1 MTCARAHI
9 FLPDL
14 YLANLISLACAL
26 SIYLIAELLLKNG
39 ARGDDGMVN
48 GDGDSALTV
57 ASTFGAGTCAA
68 IVLATLPTT
77 ASSASN
83 LPPRGTHRN
92 SAGKGA
98 VYLAAT
104 HNHLKTL
111 NVLLSCGLSPDLPH
125 ATNGDTP
132 IMACARS
139 GSSHLACAQRL
150 LEAGCNLELVD
161 AASGDDVLCAAAR
174 VGNEGLVELLIEG
187 HAPPPCR
194 CLPGH
199 RNLHSGDTALM
210 LAVAKGSLACVTK
223 LVHMPGAPLA
233 AQNATG
239 DSALTWAVWYGHE
252 QIVREL
258 LRAGAP
264 PNLPTAKGETALM
277 FAAYR
282 NQPKVCSLLLEA
294 GADLHARNANGDGP
308 LALAAGCGNSPDCC
322 RLLLGTTASADESDG
337 AAGGGARGQKSGRAN
352 MIDANVRDGQGHT
365 PLMLAVGQGNM
376 ACAEVLLATGQVL
389 LGHHIRICDTHTR
402 VAFRKFALDSAGFVW
417 GSVFFYNSAVA
428 RLD

>member
-1 MTCARAHI
+1 MICTRRNANFHPSFLFI
-9 FLPDL
+9 PPDFLPWH
-14 YLANLISLACAL
+14 SLCAL
-26 SIYLIAELLLKNG
+26 SPPPPHVELLLKHG
-39 ARGDDGMVN
+39 ARGDDGIVN
-48 GDGDSALTV
+48 CDGDSALTV
-57 ASTFGAGTCAA
+57 ASTFGASTCAA
-68 IVLATLPTT
+68 LVLATLPAT
-77 ASSASN
+77 SSSTSSSTPKDSGGATPCVDGSKL
-83 LPPRGTHRN
+83 LPARGTRRN
-92 SAGKGA
+92 AAGKGP

-139 GSSHLACAQRL
+139 GPGHLACAARL
-150 LEAGCNLELVD
+150 LEACCNLELVD
-161 AASGDDVLCAAAR
+161 ASSGDDVLCVAAR
-174 VGNEGLVELLIEG
+174 AGNEGLVELLTEG

-223 LVHMPGAPLA
+223 LVHMPGAPLS

-239 DSALTWAVWYGHE
+239 DSALTWAVWYGHQ
-252 QIVREL
+252 QIVQEL

-282 NQPKVCSLLLEA
+282 NQPRLCSLLLDA
-294 GADLHARNANGDGP
+294 GADPHARNANGDGP

-322 RLLLGTTASADESDG
+322 RLLLGTTAAAGAAAG
-337 AAGGGARGQKSGRAN
+337 AAGASGRKGGRAN
-352 MIDANVRDGQGHT
+352 IVDANVRDGQGHT

-376 ACAEVLLATGQVL
+376 ACAEVLLATGQV
-389 LGHHIRICDTHTR
+389 
-402 VAFRKFALDSAGFVW
+402 
-417 GSVFFYNSAVA
+417 
-428 RLD
+428 